1 MSWLFYLLR
10 QLKKKSILP
19 SLLLF
24 IYLLHYIHSLMKIA
38 WPDLFLECHAQ
49 VQVTQ
54 VWDNTG
60 VNSK

>member
-1 MSWLFYLLR
+1 MIILFIKTI
-10 QLKKKSILP
+10 KKICILP

-24 IYLLHYIHSLMKIA
+24 VYLSHYIHSLMKIA

>member
-1 MSWLFYLLR
+1 MIILFIKTI
-10 QLKKKSILP
+10 KKKSILP

-24 IYLLHYIHSLMKIA
+24 IYLLHYIYSLMRIA

>member
-1 MSWLFYLLR
+1 MIILFIKAI
-10 QLKKKSILP
+10 KKKSILP